1 MESGIQQV
9 MQQQKFLTPL
19 LMSACAFLEEQRERG
34 IWGEFQDGP
43 SGLYYSWL
51 AIAALRSTY
60 PEDSEEARALRLRT
74 ATIELKAKSMVC
86 DKFELL
92 SMRDTSLFLDIL
104 GEQNEPDHAYVERLL
119 DHLEKHFRFA
129 LEHPQRVRVRD
140 FAPALVALFEGQGKT
155 VLVQE
160 CIEYLRRIEKE
171 KEGGWP
177 AGAGGDPSIVAT
189 TYVLEALRTID
200 SRRSTDAIRRGERF
214 LEGKIAD
221 EGWQQ
226 IGVGDDNF
234 TRARVLQV
242 LATSAT
248 RDVVESGIVALRSAA
263 NVDGWGLG
271 PQQPTTVEATASAL
285 LALVV

>member
-92 SMRDTSLFLDIL
+92 SMR
-104 GEQNEPDHAYVERLL
+104 VRLYFWIYW
-119 DHLEKHFRFA
+119 ENKMN
-129 LEHPQRVRVRD
+129 
-140 FAPALVALFEGQGKT
+140 
-155 VLVQE
+155 
-160 CIEYLRRIEKE
+160 
-171 KEGGWP
+171 
-177 AGAGGDPSIVAT
+177 
-189 TYVLEALRTID
+189 
-200 SRRSTDAIRRGERF
+200 
-214 LEGKIAD
+214 
-221 EGWQQ
+221 Q
-226 IGVGDDNF
+226 I
-234 TRARVLQV
+234 TRML
-242 LATSAT
+242 S
-248 RDVVESGIVALRSAA
+248 DY
-263 NVDGWGLG
+263 
-271 PQQPTTVEATASAL
+271 
-285 LALVV
+285 